1 MIDLSVRV
9 RVRLRFTNSRVMVIG
24 TNPNDVSYC
33 VWLEIEFVTL
43 TIHTNRRHIT
53 CGIYNTCR
61 QWMVMVTVL
70 DRQV

>member
-9 RVRLRFTNSRVMVIG
+9 RVRFTNSRVMV

-33 VWLEIEFVTL
+33 VWLEIGLVTL